1 MEQSI
6 GERARTA
13 RILRGKSQSEVA
25 GLAGISKAYLS
36 RLETGE
42 RRLDSRALIQQLAEV
57 LEVPVTF
64 LTGQPYDADPAQSAG
79 HAGVTAI
86 RKAILGSDLDDA
98 PDAPAEPLTALAGRV
113 AAVERLTSASDY
125 AAYGRELPPLLTA
138 LHVSAAADG
147 PDRDE
152 AMRLLIRAWQ
162 STFYL
167 VKDLGYLDLAWIT
180 ADRAGDA
187 ARRLDDPTWRGLV
200 AFLEAHAAHPAGA
213 RDRALAISRD
223 AAADLPVEGA
233 AAQVYGMLHLTAAL
247 VSAASR
253 RPDDAAAHLDEAE
266 VTAERTG
273 EGSAFGLH
281 FGPTNVA
288 LWRMAVAVEQHEGG
302 RVEEIAGAVDPSVI
316 DSPGRQAA
324 FYADLGRGLAQVRG
338 RDADAVRMLS
348 RAEQLAPQQIRANPL
363 VRELIGHLLR
373 RARRAAGGRELRHL
387 AQRFGVLAQA

>member
-1 MEQSI
+1 
-6 GERARTA
+6 
-13 RILRGKSQSEVA
+13 
-25 GLAGISKAYLS
+25 
-36 RLETGE
+36 
-42 RRLDSRALIQQLAEV
+42 
-57 LEVPVTF
+57 
-64 LTGQPYDADPAQSAG
+64 
-79 HAGVTAI
+79 
-86 RKAILGSDLDDA
+86 
-98 PDAPAEPLTALAGRV
+98 
-113 AAVERLTSASDY
+113 
-125 AAYGRELPPLLTA
+125 
-138 LHVSAAADG
+138 
-147 PDRDE
+147 
-152 AMRLLIRAWQ
+152 
-162 STFYL
+162 
-167 VKDLGYLDLAWIT
+167 
-180 ADRAGDA
+180 
-187 ARRLDDPTWRGLV
+187 
-200 AFLEAHAAHPAGA
+200 
-213 RDRALAISRD
+213 
-223 AAADLPVEGA
+223 
-233 AAQVYGMLHLTAAL
+233 MLHLTAAL